1 MNNSY
6 VSTAAV
12 YLISA
17 LFDIYMTLV
26 MLRFLL
32 QLVRADFHN
41 PLSQFVVKATNPP
54 LRLLRRFIP
63 GLAGIDLA
71 SIVLLV
77 ALQML
82 MIWLV
87 HLANARG
94 IHLSGL
100 LMMSVAELIA
110 LLVNVYLIAIIAQAI
125 LSWIGPQGYHPIIGL
140 LYSLTAPLLR
150 PAQRLLPPMSGI
162 DLSPI
167 LVILALQLVKILLVA
182 PLHDLGRSLGYG

>member
-1 MNNSY
+1 MNNGY
-6 VSTAAV
+6 VGNAAV

-17 LFDIYMTLV
+17 VFSIYLALV

-63 GLAGIDLA
+63 GVAGIDLA
-71 SIVLLV
+71 SVVLLLS
-77 ALQML
+77 LQML
-82 MIWLV
+82 MIWLINI
-87 HLANARG
+87 ASGRG

-100 LMMSVAELIA
+100 LVFSVAELIS
-110 LLVNVYLIAIIAQAI
+110 LTLNVFLIAIIAQAI
-125 LSWIGPQGYHPIIGL
+125 LSWVGPQGHNPIASL
-140 LYSLTAPLLR
+140 LYTLTEPVLR
-150 PAQRLLPPMSGI
+150 PARRLLPPMSGI

-167 LVILALQLVKILLVA
+167 LVILALQLLKILLVA
-182 PLHDLGRSLGYG
+182 PLTDLGARLG